1 MSEKGLFGTV
11 TDLIPT
17 MRAPPRLSVRQSLFT
32 QCASAI
38 NAWPA
43 QMKNRL
49 TPAFSPASQVVEPH
63 RHRGLVVKQNGI
75 SLQRFVQHPMQLTW
89 HARLETSY

>member
-43 QMKNRL
+43 QMKKPAYAGFFPRIPGGRA
-49 TPAFSPASQVVEPH
+49 TPTPRVSC
-63 RHRGLVVKQNGI
+63 
-75 SLQRFVQHPMQLTW
+75 
-89 HARLETSY
+89 